1 MKWTMRFHAKGSLFI
16 LLLCLAA
23 IRPGLAQE
31 REQEGHKR
39 ISTNGADHVTHKTPE
54 VKEPPTVPG
63 LLSPNEGLAILGAA
77 LDSRHHHSDF
87 SSDCSHF
94 VHGLYERA
102 GFPFEYAS
110 SSDLYEGTD
119 EFRQV
124 ATPQPGDLAVWRGHA
139 GIVVNPAQHSFFSV
153 LHSGPGVDSYDS
165 PYWRQRGQPR
175 FFRYLKPAPS
185 GVLKSSIRS
194 ASWQPAV
201 LNDAE
206 PYESAPDG
214 RPSGI
219 SERPFSEA
227 AASAK
232 LAKNMS
238 VNSEAFRIVILTSV
252 RPKSDQV
259 SSAFFEA
266 CNDSAEQLRARDLF
280 RSSEPLVV
288 FDHFEVKKVHITGN
302 QGWIEIQ
309 LDELFSLTQGKAEIH
324 KQSERQLWALR
335 REDKRSWKLTPSR
348 NAIYLPQN
356 TAQRVLAHE
365 LSQLTE
371 DTPDNAGGTQEKAK
385 LVRLLDVLFGK

>member
-1 MKWTMRFHAKGSLFI
+1 MRLHAKSTPFI
-16 LLLCLAA
+16 LLLYLAA
-23 IRPGLAQE
+23 VHPGLAQE
-31 REQEGHKR
+31 REQEKEKR
-39 ISTNGADHVTHKTPE
+39 ISTVGADRVTHKTPDL
-54 VKEPPTVPG
+54 KEPPTVPR
-63 LLSPNEGLAILGAA
+63 LLTPNEGLAILGVA
-77 LDSRHHHSDF
+77 LDSRHRHSDF

-94 VHGLYERA
+94 VHVLYERA
-102 GFPFEYAS
+102 GFHYKYAS
-110 SSDLYEGTD
+110 SSDLYDETG
-119 EFRQV
+119 EFRRV

-185 GVLKSSIRS
+185 GVVKSSILT

-201 LNDAE
+201 LSDAE
-206 PYESAPDG
+206 PYEAAPDG

-219 SERPFSEA
+219 SERPSSDA
-227 AASAK
+227 AATAK
-232 LAKNMS
+232 LAKNMF

-252 RPKSDQV
+252 RPKSAQV
-259 SSAFFEA
+259 SSAFLQA
-266 CNDSAEQLRARDLF
+266 CNDSAERLRTRDLF
-280 RSSEPLVV
+280 RSAEPLVV
-288 FDHFEVKKVHITGN
+288 FDHFEVKKMHITGN

-309 LDELFSLTQGKAEIH
+309 LDELFSLTEGKAEIH

-335 REDKRSWKLTPSR
+335 REDKKSWKLPPSR
-348 NAIYLPQN
+348 TAIYLPQN
-356 TAQRVLAHE
+356 TAERVLAHE

-371 DTPDNAGGTQEKAK
+371 ETPDNASGTQEKAN

>member
-1 MKWTMRFHAKGSLFI
+1 MRFHAKGSLFI
-16 LLLCLAA
+16 LLLYWATV
-23 IRPGLAQE
+23 RPGLAQE
-31 REQEGHKR
+31 REQERHKR
-39 ISTNGADHVTHKTPE
+39 ISINGADTVTHKTPDL
-54 VKEPPTVPG
+54 KEPPTVPR

-185 GVLKSSIRS
+185 GVLKSSILT
-194 ASWQPAV
+194 ASWQPTV

-206 PYESAPDG
+206 PYEAAPDG

-219 SERPFSEA
+219 SERPSSEA
-227 AASAK
+227 APSARF
-232 LAKNMS
+232 AKNMS
-238 VNSEAFRIVILTSV
+238 VNSEAFRIVILTSA

-266 CNDSAEQLRARDLF
+266 CNDLAEQVRSRDLF
-280 RSSEPLVV
+280 RSAEPLVV

-309 LDELFSLTQGKAEIH
+309 LDELFSLTEGKAEVH
-324 KQSERQLWALR
+324 KQSERQRWALR
-335 REDKRSWKLTPSR
+335 REDKKSWKLTPSR
-348 NAIYLPQN
+348 NAIYLSQH
-356 TAQRVLAHE
+356 TAERVLAHE

-371 DTPDNAGGTQEKAK
+371 DNPDNASGTQEKAK

>member
-1 MKWTMRFHAKGSLFI
+1 MPR
-16 LLLCLAA
+16 
-23 IRPGLAQE
+23 
-31 REQEGHKR
+31 
-39 ISTNGADHVTHKTPE
+39 
-54 VKEPPTVPG
+54 

-94 VHGLYERA
+94 VHGLYELA

-124 ATPQPGDLAVWRGHA
+124 ASPQPGDLAVWRGHA

-185 GVLKSSIRS
+185 GVLKSSILT
-194 ASWQPAV
+194 ASWQPTV

-206 PYESAPDG
+206 AYESAPDG

-219 SERPFSEA
+219 SERPSSEA
-227 AASAK
+227 ATSARF
-232 LAKNMS
+232 AQNMP

-266 CNDSAEQLRARDLF
+266 CNDLAEQVRSRDLF
-280 RSSEPLVV
+280 RSAEPLVV

-302 QGWIEIQ
+302 QGWIEVQ
-309 LDELFSLTQGKAEIH
+309 LDELFSLTEGRAEIH
-324 KQSERQLWALR
+324 KQSERQRWALR
-335 REDKRSWKLTPSR
+335 REDKKSWKLTPSG
-348 NAIYLPQN
+348 NAIYLPQH
-356 TAQRVLAHE
+356 TAERVLAHE

-371 DTPDNAGGTQEKAK
+371 DNPDNASGTQEKAK

>member
-1 MKWTMRFHAKGSLFI
+1 MRFLTKGTLFV
-16 LLLCLAA
+16 LLLHLAA
-23 IRPGLAQE
+23 VRPGLAQD
-31 REQEGHKR
+31 REQKREKR
-39 ISTNGADHVTHKTPE
+39 ISTSDADRVNHKTPDL
-54 VKEPPTVPG
+54 KETPTVPR
-63 LLSPNEGLAILGAA
+63 LLAPNEGLAILGAA
-77 LDSRHHHSDF
+77 LDWRHRHSDVP
-87 SSDCSHF
+87 SDCSYF
-94 VHGLYERA
+94 VHGLYQRA
-102 GFPFEYAS
+102 GFPYEYAR

-119 EFRQV
+119 EFRRV

-153 LHSGPGVDSYDS
+153 LHSGPGIDSYDS

-175 FFRYLKPAPS
+175 FFRYLKPPPS
-185 GVLKSSIRS
+185 GIVKSSILT
-194 ASWQPAV
+194 ASWRPTV

-206 PYESAPDG
+206 PYESAPDD

-219 SERPFSEA
+219 SERPSSEA
-227 AASAK
+227 AATAK

-238 VNSEAFRIVILTSV
+238 VNSEAFRIVILISV

-259 SSAFFEA
+259 SSAFLQA

-280 RSSEPLVV
+280 RSAEPLVV

-309 LDELFSLTQGKAEIH
+309 LDELFSLTEGKAEIH

-335 REDKRSWKLTPSR
+335 REDKKSWQLTPSR

-356 TAQRVLAHE
+356 TAERVLAHK

-371 DTPDNAGGTQEKAK
+371 ETPDSASGTQEKAN

>member
-1 MKWTMRFHAKGSLFI
+1 MRFHAKGSLFI
-16 LLLCLAA
+16 LLLYLAA
-23 IRPGLAQE
+23 VRPGLAQE
-31 REQEGHKR
+31 QEQARHKR
-39 ISTNGADHVTHKTPE
+39 ISTNGADHFTHKTPDL
-54 VKEPPTVPG
+54 KEPPTVPG

-77 LDSRHHHSDF
+77 LDSRHHPSDF

-102 GFPFEYAS
+102 GFHYEYLS
-110 SSDLYEGTD
+110 SSDLYEGTAK
-119 EFRQV
+119 FRRV

-153 LHSGPGVDSYDS
+153 LHSGPAVDSYDS

-185 GVLKSSIRS
+185 GVLNSSILT
-194 ASWQPAV
+194 ATWQPAV
-201 LNDAE
+201 LNTRE
-206 PYESAPDG
+206 RHESAPEA

-219 SERPFSEA
+219 SERASSEA
-227 AASAK
+227 AATAK
-232 LAKNMS
+232 LAKNMF

-252 RPKSDQV
+252 RPKSAQV
-259 SSAFFEA
+259 SSAFLQA
-266 CNDSAEQLRARDLF
+266 CNDSDRQLRTRDLF
-280 RSSEPLVV
+280 RSAEPLVV
-288 FDHFEVKKVHITGN
+288 FDHFEVQKVHITGN

-309 LDELFSLTQGKAEIH
+309 LDELFSLTEGKAEIH

-335 REDKRSWKLTPSR
+335 REDKKSWKLPPSR
-348 NAIYLPQN
+348 TAIYLPQN
-356 TAQRVLAHE
+356 TAERVLAHE

-371 DTPDNAGGTQEKAK
+371 ETPDNASGTQEKAN

>member
-1 MKWTMRFHAKGSLFI
+1 MRFHAKGSLFI
-16 LLLCLAA
+16 LLLYLAA
-23 IRPGLAQE
+23 VRPGLAQE
-31 REQEGHKR
+31 REQERHKR
-39 ISTNGADHVTHKTPE
+39 ISTNGADHVTHKTADLR
-54 VKEPPTVPG
+54 EPPTVPG

-87 SSDCSHF
+87 TSDCSHF

-110 SSDLYEGTD
+110 SSDLYEGSD

-124 ATPQPGDLAVWRGHA
+124 TTPQPGDLAVWHGHA

-185 GVLKSSIRS
+185 GARKSSILT
-194 ASWQPAV
+194 ASWQPTV

-214 RPSGI
+214 RPTQT
-219 SERPFSEA
+219 SERPSSEA
-227 AASAK
+227 AATAK

-238 VNSEAFRIVILTSV
+238 VNSQAFRIVILTSV

-259 SSAFFEA
+259 SSAFLQA
-266 CNDSAEQLRARDLF
+266 CNDSAEQLGARDLF
-280 RSSEPLVV
+280 RSAEPLVV

-309 LDELFSLTQGKAEIH
+309 LDELFSLAEGKAEIH
-324 KQSERQLWALR
+324 KQSQRQLWALR
-335 REDKRSWKLTPSR
+335 REDKKSWQLTPSR

-356 TAQRVLAHE
+356 TAERVLAHK

-371 DTPDNAGGTQEKAK
+371 ETPDSASGTQEKAN

>member
-1 MKWTMRFHAKGSLFI
+1 MRFHAKGSLFI
-16 LLLCLAA
+16 LLLYLAA
-23 IRPGLAQE
+23 VRPGWAQE
-31 REQEGHKR
+31 REQEKRKR
-39 ISTNGADHVTHKTPE
+39 ISTNGADHVTHKTPDL
-54 VKEPPTVPG
+54 KEPPTVPR

-87 SSDCSHF
+87 PSDCSHF

-165 PYWRQRGQPR
+165 QYWRQRGQPR

-185 GVLKSSIRS
+185 GVLKSSILT
-194 ASWQPAV
+194 ASWQPTV

-214 RPSGI
+214 RPSGM
-219 SERPFSEA
+219 SERPSSEA
-227 AASAK
+227 ATSARF
-232 LAKNMS
+232 AQNMS

-266 CNDSAEQLRARDLF
+266 CNDLGEQLRARDLF
-280 RSSEPLVV
+280 RSAEPLVV

-309 LDELFSLTQGKAEIH
+309 LDELFSLTEGDAEIH
-324 KQSERQLWALR
+324 KQSERQRWALR
-335 REDKRSWKLTPSR
+335 REDKKNWKLTPSR
-348 NAIYLPQN
+348 NAIYLPQH
-356 TAQRVLAHE
+356 TAERVLAHE

-371 DTPDNAGGTQEKAK
+371 DNPDNASGTQEKAR

>member
-1 MKWTMRFHAKGSLFI
+1 MRFHAKGALFI
-16 LLLCLAA
+16 LLLYLAA
-23 IRPGLAQE
+23 DRPGLAQE
-31 REQEGHKR
+31 RGQEKAR
-39 ISTNGADHVTHKTPE
+39 RVSTNGPDR
-54 VKEPPTVPG
+54 VPG
-63 LLSPNEGLAILGAA
+63 KTSDLKESPTEHRLLTANEGLAILGAA
-77 LDSRHHHSDF
+77 LDSRHRASDF

-94 VHGLYERA
+94 VHALYERA

-110 SSDLYEGTD
+110 SSDLYQGTD

-175 FFRYLKPAPS
+175 FFRYLKPASS
-185 GVLKSSIRS
+185 GVRKSSILT
-194 ASWQPAV
+194 ASWQPTV

-206 PYESAPDG
+206 PYESATDG
-214 RPSGI
+214 QPSQI
-219 SERPFSEA
+219 SERPSSEA
-227 AASAK
+227 AATPK

-238 VNSEAFRIVILTSV
+238 VNSEAFRVVILTSV

-259 SSAFFEA
+259 SAAFLQA
-266 CNDSAEQLRARDLF
+266 CNDSVEQLRARDLF
-280 RSSEPLVV
+280 RSAEPLVV

-309 LDELFSLTQGKAEIH
+309 LDELFSLTEGKAEIH
-324 KQSERQLWALR
+324 KQSERQRWALR
-335 REDKRSWKLTPSR
+335 REDKKSWKLTPSR

-356 TAQRVLAHE
+356 TAERVLAHE

-371 DTPDNAGGTQEKAK
+371 ETPDNASGTQEKAR
-385 LVRLLDVLFGK
+385 LVRLLDVLFGN